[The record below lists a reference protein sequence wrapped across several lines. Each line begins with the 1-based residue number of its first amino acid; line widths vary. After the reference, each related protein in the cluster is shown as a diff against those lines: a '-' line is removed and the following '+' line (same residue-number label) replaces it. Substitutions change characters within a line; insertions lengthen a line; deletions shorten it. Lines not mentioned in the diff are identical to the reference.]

1 MLRLRQ
7 RAQQQAF
14 GPFSTHTS
22 IRALRQL
29 QLGFTNALGIASPI
43 ATNEHADYEI
53 EGGLEA
59 ELN

>member
-7 RAQQQAF
+7 RALQQVF
-14 GPFSTHTS
+14 GHFSTDIS

-29 QLGFTNALGIASPI
+29 QLRFTNALDIASPI

-53 EGGLEA
+53 EGVLEG
-59 ELN
+59 EQS